1 MDTRMLDV
9 AIGLVLTIALL
20 SLVATA
26 GREAYAGMR
35 NSRGRNLVRLVC
47 SLVGDNKGLSQEL
60 MRHPFIQTMAMERP
74 RANGARD
81 PSYLPS
87 DVFVTALL
95 DFLTRYTGHVRPASP
110 AVLVQE
116 VRLRMDQDKDHKFA
130 TSLAA
135 LLPGAENDWPVF
147 EKRMQAWFDAVGER
161 SSGWY
166 KRENQMSLFL
176 IGILLALA
184 INVNPIVISRALWN
198 DAALRESSVER
209 AQLALEAYQAGDG
222 TGLAGAAGSGAA
234 AAPASLPADQAAGKL
249 RLVSDQA
256 LDTVGKLL
264 NRSAEELTD
273 RQLMA
278 GANPAAAERAV
289 LALRGALARERA
301 AGSGGAAQAGGRAA
315 DAATVDSSIGTLRGQ
330 VPKGA
335 AGAKN
340 CGTDGY
346 LSCPVLGELDTALTA
361 LETGVAAERRNLAA
375 RPVAGDAEAAVAI
388 LTSQCAQIEGASPT
402 RALCDRL
409 GELGVFVPA
418 RMPIG
423 WSDTTWPAVFKCKDA
438 DVDPATGTCPSWGL
452 ASWADAGNWIVALA
466 GWLVTGLGVTL
477 GAPFWFDLLGKL
489 MKVRSS
495 GVKPVEGSETVQAG
509 AVAGGTAA
517 PSTLTPSGQGAAGG
531 GRPGPDDALNDAERA
546 LSEEEI
552 TRIQRSLGMEATAQT
567 GRLDM
572 ATRSAVAVWQTRY
585 GASATGELT
594 QVQIAQL
601 LINPTILE
609 DDGYVG

>member
-1 MDTRMLDV
+1 MLDV

-47 SLVGDNKGLSQEL
+47 SLVGDNKGLSQEI
-60 MRHPFIQTMAMERP
+60 MSHPFIQTMAMERP

-110 AVLVQE
+110 AVLVHE

-147 EKRMQAWFDAVGER
+147 EKRLQAWFDAVGER

-176 IGILLALA
+176 IGFLLALA

-209 AQLALEAYQAGDG
+209 AQLALDAYQAGDG
-222 TGLAGAAGSGAA
+222 TGLASAAGSGAA
-234 AAPASLPADQAAGKL
+234 AAPAPASLPADPAAGKL
-249 RLVSDQA
+249 RLASDEA
-256 LDTVGKLL
+256 LDTVDKLL

-273 RQLMA
+273 RQLIA
-278 GANPAAAERAV
+278 GANPAVAERAV

-315 DAATVDSSIGTLRGQ
+315 DVDTVDSSIGTLRGQ

-335 AGAKN
+335 ADAKN

-346 LSCPVLGELDTALTA
+346 LSCPVLKDLDTALTA
-361 LETGVAAERRNLAA
+361 LEAGVAAERRNLAA
-375 RPVAGDAEAAVAI
+375 RPVAGDAQAAVAI
-388 LTSQCAQIEGASPT
+388 LTSQCAQIEDASST

-423 WSDTTWPAVFKCKDA
+423 WSDATWPAVFNCDA
-438 DVDPATGTCPSWGL
+438 AVDRAAGACPSWRL

-466 GWLVTGLGVTL
+466 GWLMTGLGVTL

-495 GVKPVEGSETVQAG
+495 GVKPVEGSEALQTG

-517 PSTLTPSGQGAAGG
+517 PSTLTPSGQGAADG

-552 TRIQRSLGMEATAQT
+552 TRVQRSLGMEATAQT

-572 ATRSAVAVWQTRY
+572 ATRSAIAVWQTRY

-601 LINPTILE
+601 LINPTMLE